1 MRHLRRYDEKLKSQ
15 IGVESKHIQAL
26 RRRTENQCRQ
36 ITERHTKSDT
46 ALLRKQTIHAQNAYM
61 TTGGRNELSKREIKS
76 AIDLTEMNKARLQ
89 ANLAKT
95 SSNFYLKNH
104 LDLI

>member
-61 TTGGRNELSKREIKS
+61 TTGGRNELSKQEIKS